1 MTNVSNSASTFL
13 GKFAAVRFLPRGS
26 IKAMTSKQPRTILA
40 NNVNRMIDR
49 ATTPGARRSVR
60 AWAISK
66 GLDVKMIDR
75 VTKDAHGISL
85 DTLYTIAAAVGL
97 EPWHLLIDGLD
108 LDAPPAPAVSAKD
121 LETLKT
127 LRQLLG

>member
-1 MTNVSNSASTFL
+1 VSNSASTLF
-13 GKFAAVRFLPRGS
+13 GKFAAVRFCHHGS
-26 IKAMTSKQPRTILA
+26 IKAMSEKQPRTILA
-40 NNVNRMIDR
+40 DNINRMIDR
-49 ATTPGARRSVR
+49 ATTPGAKRSVR
-60 AWAISK
+60 AWAISR

-97 EPWHLLIDGLD
+97 EPWHLLIEDLD
-108 LDAPPAPAVSAKD
+108 LDSPPAPKVSAKD

-127 LRQLLG
+127 LRKLLG